1 MMYQRQH
8 RSGVLRRPE
17 ARTMSLIPAET
28 LNDKRTST
36 RPIERAYK
44 DNLCPTDA
52 VMRPHQVTA
61 VSQESRELKRRA
73 V

>member
-1 MMYQRQH
+1 MNQRQH
-8 RSGVLRRPE
+8 RSGVLRCPE
-17 ARTMSLIPAET
+17 ARMMSLIPAET

-36 RPIERAYK
+36 RPVERVYK

-52 VMRPHQVTA
+52 VMRPDQVTA
-61 VSQESRELKRRA
+61 VFQKSRELKRRA